1 MTCVN
6 RFTRWKGICPRQ
18 KAIKLGTNQKKIII
32 KKKHNQQHNH
42 TECFTRAIGL
52 ISAKSSV
59 DYAYEFLEV
68 FFQSWFKRFD
78 GFSML
83 RESWFTFTITGL
95 SVSFF
100 LEGARDAFGP
110 VETLLSSTVADTT
123 TVTQDSNRINHLIRD
138 ECILKGNLF
147 TNYLPCCQI
156 PEPAALYELP
166 SCKCS
171 LLTIDGALTKHDA
184 FSCQLLKANHASPHI
199 FFFLFIPR
207 SMVQ

>member
-1 MTCVN
+1 M
-6 RFTRWKGICPRQ
+6 
-18 KAIKLGTNQKKIII
+18 
-32 KKKHNQQHNH
+32 
-42 TECFTRAIGL
+42 GL

-68 FFQSWFKRFD
+68 FSKVVSRD
-78 GFSML
+78 LMVFSML

-95 SVSFF
+95 SFF
-100 LEGARDAFGP
+100 LEGAGDAFGP

-199 FFFLFIPR
+199 FFFFVYSTFYGTIKY
-207 SMVQ
+207 SKSQ